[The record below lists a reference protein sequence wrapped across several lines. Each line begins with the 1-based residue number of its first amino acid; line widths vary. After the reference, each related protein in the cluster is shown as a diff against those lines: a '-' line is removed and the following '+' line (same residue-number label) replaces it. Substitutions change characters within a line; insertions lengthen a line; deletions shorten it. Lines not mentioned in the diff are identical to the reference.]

1 MKRFWITI
9 GVLLGCAL
17 LFCVGLGVIL
27 ALAPGSRIFGITY
40 VSASVGKANLNE
52 EWTDSVS
59 GDIFIQTREI
69 PVELS
74 FEPYGKFKVEFVQE
88 YSGYTLSSNR
98 VPDATITRDADGIH
112 VNTKEVERF
121 IFGINHKGV
130 LKLSIPES
138 FGTNGRHSIYVS
150 GKKSRVTVSAV
161 DDVTLKF
168 VELSLRGK
176 GDVKINSKVECRTLT
191 VSSPKSLTLD
201 GKINAENVNFE
212 SNSGS
217 LKVGYELQG
226 NLTVKTNS
234 GRVQFVSCNNAKI
247 TTSGGRVE
255 GIDGAGC
262 VILGKADITTK
273 GGAVKIK
280 SMMALDENKVTTNAG
295 SITIENMLTGT
306 ITSPR
311 GKININHLYSAKII
325 GGTNT
330 VTVGDVSGS
339 VEISTKRGSVN
350 AGSET
355 QTVANIK
362 VSTVTGKV
370 KLNGTTGTVDVTTKN
385 SDVVLNNASAAI
397 VKIAGG
403 RAVTA
408 SNLFGKFNIS
418 AGRDINISGS
428 KISADSSV
436 TGGSRTR
443 KIEINLDD
451 ATESNMNYKLTSTDK
466 KRGLCTLYVAGQV
479 KKQGLSIETEPAIS
493 LAPTITVS
501 ATKCKINLYVY

>member
-1 MKRFWITI
+1 
-9 GVLLGCAL
+9 
-17 LFCVGLGVIL
+17 
-27 ALAPGSRIFGITY
+27 
-40 VSASVGKANLNE
+40 
-52 EWTDSVS
+52 
-59 GDIFIQTREI
+59 
-69 PVELS
+69 
-74 FEPYGKFKVEFVQE
+74 
-88 YSGYTLSSNR
+88 
-98 VPDATITRDADGIH
+98 
-112 VNTKEVERF
+112 
-121 IFGINHKGV
+121 
-130 LKLSIPES
+130 
-138 FGTNGRHSIYVS
+138 
-150 GKKSRVTVSAV
+150 
-161 DDVTLKF
+161 
-168 VELSLRGK
+168 
-176 GDVKINSKVECRTLT
+176 
-191 VSSPKSLTLD
+191 
-201 GKINAENVNFE
+201 
-212 SNSGS
+212 
-217 LKVGYELQG
+217 
-226 NLTVKTNS
+226 
-234 GRVQFVSCNNAKI
+234 
-247 TTSGGRVE
+247 
-255 GIDGAGC
+255 
-262 VILGKADITTK
+262 
-273 GGAVKIK
+273 
-280 SMMALDENKVTTNAG
+280 MMALDENKVATNAG

-311 GKININHLYSAKII
+311 GKININHLYSAKIV

-350 AGSET
+350 AGSGT
-355 QTVANIK
+355 QMVANIK

-479 KKQGLSIETEPAIS
+479 KRQGLSIETEPAIS